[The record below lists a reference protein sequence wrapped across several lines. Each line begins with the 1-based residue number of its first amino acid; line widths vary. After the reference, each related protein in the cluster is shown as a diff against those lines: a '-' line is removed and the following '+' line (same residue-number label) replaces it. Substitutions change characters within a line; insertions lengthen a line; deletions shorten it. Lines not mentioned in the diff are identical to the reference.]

1 MMPYQSIRLKDAK
14 PNLQSFRRCPTISS
28 DSVDIKSKNSKIGQ
42 PNNQI
47 QKTPNLLDSEDAKP
61 NH

>member
-1 MMPYQSIRLKDAK
+1 MPYQIIRLEETK

-28 DSVDIKSKNSKIGQ
+28 DSVDIKSQDSENGQ

-47 QKTPNLLDSEDAKP
+47 
-61 NH
+61 